1 MPGARILAFLLN
13 IRNKI
18 NLENRIPRA
27 GDWGAVLSHELG
39 SFFSNFSIF
48 VGKQDGSEYDPLR
61 GFQQIFQ
68 SYLQGSPKFLL
79 IKEK

>member
-27 GDWGAVLSHELG
+27 GDWGAVLAHELG
-39 SFFSNFSIF
+39 SFFSKFSIS
-48 VGKQDGSEYDPLR
+48 VGKQDGSEYDPLS
-61 GFQQIFQ
+61 GFQQFFKVIC
-68 SYLQGSPKFLL
+68 
-79 IKEK
+79 KEARNSS